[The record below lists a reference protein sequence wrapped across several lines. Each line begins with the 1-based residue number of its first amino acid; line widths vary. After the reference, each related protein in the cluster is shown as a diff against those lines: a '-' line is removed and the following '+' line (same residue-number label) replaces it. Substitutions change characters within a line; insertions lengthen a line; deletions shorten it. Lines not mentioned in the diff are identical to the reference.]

1 MDLLFGIL
9 SNCSSIPALPVSYFE
24 EFLDMVVKIMQ
35 DECIA
40 FDSSKYCTPLLKQLR
55 EKSRKRTSSDAFRE
69 TADALHHLEL
79 APRVKRV
86 VRRPP
91 PLLTIYVR
99 KDTEKAYNALFLED
113 ITAENFKEAVSIRY
127 GLRVGS
133 IKSIAL
139 RTKSG

>member
-1 MDLLFGIL
+1 
-9 SNCSSIPALPVSYFE
+9 
-24 EFLDMVVKIMQ
+24 MQ

-55 EKSRKRTSSDAFRE
+55 EKGRKRSSSDAFRE
-69 TADALHHLEL
+69 TADALDHLEL

-99 KDTEKAYNALFLED
+99 KETEKAYNAIFLEE
-113 ITAENFKEAVSIRY
+113 ITVEKFKEAVSLRY
-127 GLRVGS
+127 GLRVDS

-139 RTKSG
+139 RRKSG